1 MAMVEQSAGGVF
13 SRGDEVTASIKPAAV
28 HVIQEEPE
36 IVA

>member
-1 MAMVEQSAGGVF
+1 MIFA
-13 SRGDEVTASIKPAAV
+13 RGDEVTASIKPAAV